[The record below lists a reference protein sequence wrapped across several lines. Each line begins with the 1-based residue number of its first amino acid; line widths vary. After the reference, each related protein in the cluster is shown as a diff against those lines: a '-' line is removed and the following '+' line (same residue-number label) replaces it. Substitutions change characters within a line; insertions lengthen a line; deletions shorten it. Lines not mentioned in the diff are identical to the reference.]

1 MAGHSQFKN
10 IMYRKGAQDAK
21 RAKKFAKLGRELTV
35 AAKQGLPDPAM
46 NPRLRTAINAARA
59 ENMPKDNIERAIKK
73 GAGGDDDMDYDE
85 MRYEGYGTGGVA
97 VIVDA
102 LTDNRNR
109 TAAEVR
115 AAFTKFAG
123 NLGETGS
130 VNFMFHRIGG
140 IRYPS
145 DVASADDMFEAGV
158 EAGADDV
165 KSTAAGHEIV
175 CAADAFNDVRDDLVE
190 RFGEPENA
198 GLEWAPLNTVEINED
213 QAATLFKMI
222 DTLEDNDD
230 VQSVSTNFEVSE
242 DVMRK
247 LSAET

>member
-1 MAGHSQFKN
+1 
-10 IMYRKGAQDAK
+10 MYRKGAQDAK

-35 AAKQGLPDPAM
+35 AAKMGLPDPDM

-73 GAGGDDDMDYDE
+73 GAGGDDDTAYDE

-123 NLGETGS
+123 SLGETGS
-130 VNFMFHRIGG
+130 VNFMFNRIGA
-140 IRYPS
+140 IRYPG
-145 DVASADDMFEAGV
+145 DVADGDTMFEAGV

-165 KSTAAGHEIV
+165 KSSDAGHEVV
-175 CAADAFNDVRDDLVE
+175 CAADAFNDVRDALVE
-190 RFGEPENA
+190 RFGEPQSA
-198 GLEWAPLNTVEINED
+198 GLEWSPLNTVEISED
-213 QAATLFKMI
+213 QASTLFKMI

-230 VQSVSTNFEVSE
+230 VQTVSTNFEVSDE
-242 DVMRK
+242 VMQK
-247 LSAET
+247 LSAQG